1 MWPFQVWGF
10 QISFQKECETQP
22 QLFHPIQMEENL
34 TNLEERTDRTDSPFK
49 NKITRDIRH

>member
-1 MWPFQVWGF
+1 MWHFQVSGF
-10 QISFQKECETQP
+10 RISFQKECETQP

-49 NKITRDIRH
+49 G